1 MERTPEFSSLVRSY
15 LTIMVYSSYKIL
27 HKKSISFFHHQAG
40 ETRHNDK
47 LEDFTLERFE
57 ADNESCKSFLKRAE
71 AMLGGGS
78 LTEADIL
85 NLRLFKAELETFISG
100 YACQGSVQD
109 ICSINDKS

>member
-1 MERTPEFSSLVRSY
+1 MGLEDGEDSRVLILGEATPY
-15 LTIMVYSSYKIL
+15 NNGVYKKI
-27 HKKSISFFHHQAG
+27 KKKIFFHHQAG

-71 AMLGGGS
+71 AMLRGGS
-78 LTEADIL
+78 LTEADTL

-100 YACQGSVQD
+100 YTCQGSVQD
-109 ICSINDKS
+109 RQRYNDKF